1 MTGLK
6 ELFAAIGIN
15 LEIHNIIVDFRTPEG
30 RSAHQAY
37 QAVAN
42 GVKCPDADI
51 VERIRAALPAG
62 SRLCSV
68 HEVMIDCE
76 LSELEK
82 LADSIELINCERRIL
97 YLDRELAREYIQEVR
112 RGDMG

>member
-42 GVKCPDADI
+42 GVKCPDSDI
-51 VERIRAALPAG
+51 VERVRAALPAG

-82 LADSIELINCERRIL
+82 LASSIELMNCERRLL
-97 YLDRELAREYIQEVR
+97 YLDQELAREYIKEIR